1 MKMKSILFLVLST
14 MILATA
20 SCKKKKTDT
29 PVGPAPEGFPIS
41 TALNTSA
48 YTSAVNGTG
57 TFEYG
62 SRFAVTKPGRIIGLG
77 CKMPATGSY
86 RVTLW
91 NYTAQTV
98 ISQVTITTDGPQSQ
112 VFYAG
117 LSIPVAVGTDYMVTI
132 FTTSTWNEIRKVGG
146 GNIPYPLTQGSVI
159 IKGFQ
164 WIVAPTALPVLFP
177 TNVAN
182 DYVAG
187 ISDIIF
193 QPI

>member
-1 MKMKSILFLVLST
+1 MKIKSIIFLVFS
-14 MILATA
+14 IVFFAVS

-29 PVGPAPEGFPIS
+29 PSGAAQEGFPIS
-41 TALNTSA
+41 SAFTNSNYLSVVTSSGA
-48 YTSAVNGTG
+48 
-57 TFEYG
+57 FEHG
-62 SRFAVTKPGRIIGLG
+62 CRFAVTKAGKILGFG
-77 CKMPATGSY
+77 CKMPAAGSY

-91 NYTAQTV
+91 SYASQSV
-98 ISQVTITTDGPQSQ
+98 ISQVTITQESPQSQ
-112 VFYAG
+112 AIGAG
-117 LSIPVAVGTDYMVTI
+117 LSISVAPGIDYLITV
-132 FTTSTWNEIRKVGG
+132 FSTSQWNEIRKVGG

-164 WIVAPTALPVLFP
+164 WIAAPTALPVLFP

-193 QPI
+193 QPN